1 MTDGARPNADPGSE
15 SDPNPV
21 PDALS
26 TDAVATY
33 LHCPRRYEFAHAYDL
48 EGDGDESSIDDR
60 VDLLRT
66 AICDALRR
74 GETDSQALL
83 EAARDRLEA
92 LWDDHDE
99 RFHSLAQRR
108 HERRVLEATLEA
120 YVEAVG
126 AEHAAG
132 TEALAADAGAGE
144 LIGPDLPLSSTISL
158 PERDGDDEGTAD
170 TGALPDSVAIDAT
183 VDYVY
188 ADGSSVVGVRFV
200 PTLAPLGLLRYRS
213 EWEGDIAGQ
222 FTDHFD
228 PDADAFEPSF
238 VGALFETAVVL
249 DGLRNRCDRLG
260 LEDRTCRYVQ
270 IPLADRSRTAV
281 NWVRETVETSL
292 ETMDLT
298 DRYIDH
304 HTYGMTHEHRNRTVD
319 DCLARVVSDLVAGA
333 FDPTDTGRWDE
344 ISSEACPDCDYTVC
358 CQDYIAAEVRFDG

>member
-1 MTDGARPNADPGSE
+1 MTDRVDAEPG
-15 SDPNPV
+15 DV

-26 TDAVATY
+26 TDGIETF

-74 GETDSQALL
+74 GETDRDGLL
-83 EAARDRLEA
+83 EAARNRLEA
-92 LWDDHDE
+92 LWGDHDE

-120 YVEAVG
+120 YAEAVG

-132 TEALAADAGAGE
+132 IEALAADAAGGE
-144 LIGPDLPLSSTISL
+144 LIGPDLPLSSTVSL
-158 PERDGDDEGTAD
+158 PERGTRNADGDGAAD
-170 TGALPDSVAIDAT
+170 TGTVPDSVSIDAT

-188 ADGSSVVGVRFV
+188 ADGSSIVGVRFV

-213 EWEGDIAGQ
+213 EWEGDVAGQ

-228 PDADAFEPSF
+228 SDVDTFEPAF
-238 VGALFETAVVL
+238 VGALFETATVL

-292 ETMDLT
+292 ETVDLT
-298 DRYIDH
+298 DVYIDH

-319 DCLARVVSDLVAGA
+319 DRLARVVGDLVAGA
-333 FDPTDTGRWDE
+333 FDPTETGRWDE
-344 ISSEACPDCDYTVC
+344 ISSEACPDCGYTVC